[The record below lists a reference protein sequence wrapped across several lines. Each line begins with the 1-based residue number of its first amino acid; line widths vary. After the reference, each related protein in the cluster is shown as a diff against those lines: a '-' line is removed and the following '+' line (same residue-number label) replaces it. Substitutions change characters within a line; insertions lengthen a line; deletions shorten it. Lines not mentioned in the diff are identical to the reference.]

1 MSLLGKT
8 SWWQKIL
15 GSRVTVLV
23 LLVLVIGLSVAVFDR
38 YVVEKEVKERRE
50 TKETEL
56 QNLKDRQA
64 LLEERVSYLQND
76 QGMEA
81 EIRRHFDVARE
92 GEQVVVLVGEKED
105 EPSTT
110 PPLSQETKIEVGF
123 WSWLWPW

>member
-15 GSRVTVLV
+15 GSRLTIVILV
-23 LLVLVIGLSVAVFDR
+23 LLVAALSLAVYDR
-38 YVVEKEVKERRE
+38 YTVEKEVKERRE
-50 TKETEL
+50 SKEAEL
-56 QNLKDRQA
+56 QNLKERQF

-92 GEQVVVLVGEKED
+92 GEQVVVLVGEKEKA
-105 EPSTT
+105 PSTT
-110 PPLSQETKIEVGF
+110 SPLNQETEVDVGF